1 MFPVTIHVILL
12 SHTSLQSLK
21 FVNGLQS
28 LMNWGIMSWDMM
40 NATAIRQNDF
50 QWDITTRLRS
60 MQIVLRLT
68 CSCQTKLFMQ

>member
-68 CSCQTKLFMQ
+68 CSCQNKLFMQ